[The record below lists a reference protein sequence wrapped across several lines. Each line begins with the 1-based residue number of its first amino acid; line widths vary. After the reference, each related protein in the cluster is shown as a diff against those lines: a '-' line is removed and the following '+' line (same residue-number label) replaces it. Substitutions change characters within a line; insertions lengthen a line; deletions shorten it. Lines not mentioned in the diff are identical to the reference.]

1 MENHG
6 GRGYSGEITGQVALG
21 EEDFILS
28 DCYNYGSVLAEE
40 WKEIYGAI
48 SGYCAAK
55 KDGIKNNY
63 YLDTLPVKGFLGE
76 AEIANDEELAKAKTA
91 EQFKSGEEAYLL
103 NNEVTDGSQVWYQN
117 IDNGETPDAYPVLDD
132 THGTVYRWEDGTY
145 SNYEKEPVE
154 ETYEIRTFEEFKKIP
169 EIVKKNNRANFKLM
183 NTIFGNGKT
192 MTESIGS
199 ADNPYNGTF
208 DGQGYYVYRFDIK
221 SSDGNA
227 ALFDT
232 IGARGSVKNFAAFYQ
247 NIEGEK
253 AAGLAIVNYG
263 LIDECISGSN
273 LSGPFTDQLTHE
285 PKNLT
290 ETTTFVKGTSM
301 AGGVVVENK
310 GVIRNTANYAKAT
323 ASASDGIVGKLD
335 KNGSIQIAYSAQT
348 AIEGG
353 TTGAVFGTKE
363 ETAGAVNNTYY
374 QDTLSGNEEQ
384 GTAKT
389 AAEMKSNAFK
399 EELNTLVAG
408 NEELCSW
415 TWNSTKNQGYPR
427 ILSSLITEVELVNAS
442 KGVTVK
448 GMMHKDTKLQLN
460 ELEKKNDIY
469 QAFKKYAQ
477 KTDKQVLYSAEP
489 TLVYEDGQ
497 PSAYEGNLNV
507 KLDLSKYRGKG
518 YKVLVYRNN
527 QIEELEID
535 KQMIASKDVEEMVPF
550 AVLAEKSEISKAV
563 DHIKDTI
570 KTGDNSS
577 VILLLCIVVVAG
589 SVAGGVIY
597 WRKKKAKK

>member
-1 MENHG
+1 MKRRISKRIIAIGMSLCVAFSIMPLSVSAEAETAAPAVKQNNLWVSTGKTFVNRIYTVGLTTCGSALVRIAGATESEGFQKVASFVNKWICG
-6 GRGYSGEITGQVALG
+6 GNNTGQT
-21 EEDFILS
+21 
-28 DCYNYGSVLAEE
+28 LAE
-40 WKEIYGAI
+40 I
-48 SGYCAAK
+48 
-55 KDGIKNNY
+55 
-63 YLDTLPVKGFLGE
+63 
-76 AEIANDEELAKAKTA
+76 
-91 EQFKSGEEAYLL
+91 Q
-103 NNEVTDGSQVWYQN
+103 
-117 IDNGETPDAYPVLDD
+117 
-132 THGTVYRWEDGTY
+132 
-145 SNYEKEPVE
+145 
-154 ETYEIRTFEEFKKIP
+154 
-169 EIVKKNNRANFKLM
+169 
-183 NTIFGNGKT
+183 
-192 MTESIGS
+192 
-199 ADNPYNGTF
+199 
-208 DGQGYYVYRFDIK
+208 
-221 SSDGNA
+221 
-227 ALFDT
+227 ALC
-232 IGARGSVKNFAAFYQ
+232 IGALSTKENG
-247 NIEGEK
+247 I
-253 AAGLAIVNYG
+253 AG
-263 LIDECISGSN
+263 
-273 LSGPFTDQLTHE
+273 
-285 PKNLT
+285 
-290 ETTTFVKGTSM
+290 
-301 AGGVVVENK
+301 
-310 GVIRNTANYAKAT
+310 
-323 ASASDGIVGKLD
+323 GIVGKLD

-353 TTGAVFGTKE
+353 TIGAVFGTKE

-374 QDTLSGNEEQ
+374 LDTLSGNEEQ

-442 KGVTVK
+442 RGVTVK

-460 ELEKKNDIY
+460 ELDKKNDIY
-469 QAFKKYAQ
+469 QAFKKYAE
-477 KTDKQVLYSAEP
+477 KADKQVLYSAEP
-489 TLVYEDGQ
+489 TLVYGDEQ
-497 PSAYEGNLNV
+497 PAPYEGNLNV

-550 AVLAEKSEISKAV
+550 AVLAEKSELSKAV

>member
-1 MENHG
+1 
-6 GRGYSGEITGQVALG
+6 
-21 EEDFILS
+21 
-28 DCYNYGSVLAEE
+28 
-40 WKEIYGAI
+40 
-48 SGYCAAK
+48 
-55 KDGIKNNY
+55 
-63 YLDTLPVKGFLGE
+63 
-76 AEIANDEELAKAKTA
+76 
-91 EQFKSGEEAYLL
+91 
-103 NNEVTDGSQVWYQN
+103 
-117 IDNGETPDAYPVLDD
+117 
-132 THGTVYRWEDGTY
+132 
-145 SNYEKEPVE
+145 
-154 ETYEIRTFEEFKKIP
+154 
-169 EIVKKNNRANFKLM
+169 
-183 NTIFGNGKT
+183 
-192 MTESIGS
+192 
-199 ADNPYNGTF
+199 
-208 DGQGYYVYRFDIK
+208 
-221 SSDGNA
+221 
-227 ALFDT
+227 
-232 IGARGSVKNFAAFYQ
+232 
-247 NIEGEK
+247 
-253 AAGLAIVNYG
+253 
-263 LIDECISGSN
+263 
-273 LSGPFTDQLTHE
+273 
-285 PKNLT
+285 
-290 ETTTFVKGTSM
+290 M

-323 ASASDGIVGKLD
+323 ASASDGIAGGIAVVNSGTIENCMSIDALSTKENGIAGGIVGKLD
-335 KNGSIQIAYSAQT
+335 ENGSIQIAYSAQT

-363 ETAGAVNNTYY
+363 ETAGTVNNTYY
-374 QDTLSGNEEQ
+374 LDTLSGNEEQ

-469 QAFKKYAQ
+469 QAFKKYAE
-477 KTDKQVLYSAEP
+477 KADKQVLYSAEP
-489 TLVYEDGQ
+489 TLVYGDEQ
-497 PSAYEGNLNV
+497 PAPYEGNLNV

-550 AVLAEKSEISKAV
+550 AVLAEKSELSKAV